1 MTTRTWNFDPT
12 HSEISFTVR
21 HMMFAKVRGRF
32 ARWTGDIDLDD
43 QNLSGSTLDVR
54 IDAASIDTHED
65 KRDAHLRSAD
75 FFDVDQFPELRF
87 TSKKVTDGGDG
98 ELRVTGDLTIHG
110 VTREVELEVEL
121 TGKGKDPWGG
131 DRLGFTAKA
140 DINRKDFGLHWN
152 AALETGGVLVS
163 DKVQIGIDVELVRAA
178 AAAAA

>member
-1 MTTRTWNFDPT
+1 MTNRTWNFDPS
-12 HSEISFTVR
+12 HSEIGFTVR

-32 ARWTGDIDLDD
+32 TRWSGEVDLDD
-43 QNLSGSTLDVR
+43 QDLTRASLNVR
-54 IDAASIDTHED
+54 IEAASIDTGED

-75 FFDVDQFPELRF
+75 FFDVEKYPELLF
-87 TSKKVTDGGDG
+87 TGKQVTRLGEG

-131 DRLGFTAKA
+131 DRLGFSARV
-140 DINRKDFGLHWN
+140 DINRKDYGLHWN

-163 DKVQIGIDVELVRAA
+163 DKVQIGIEVELVRAA